1 MPLMRIPPLAKPNEL
16 CEKMTYAQWC
26 ETYGKYR
33 WYHENGSERLYYPL
47 DYEWKRIYESCT
59 KYADMYFNDRI
70 IYDPSIFTANFLV
83 NVPIN
88 WMKFKT
94 ELEMFS
100 GTLDGTTID
109 PDMFN
114 QGFTR
119 DTTENENNDDTDTVT
134 ANQSGN
140 IDETIGKRTD
150 NTFTDGTRDDET
162 KSRSINYE
170 QGIQAYDNNINNNNI
185 GELGNNYANGMSD
198 SVAKNHSANTE
209 ETENRI
215 GEQKNTTDS
224 GTNYNGVGNYDH
236 KRTRSEHI
244 HETRINYYDNLA
256 FLRER
261 EDRLNIFKDFYSY
274 FEPYFAHADGFT
286 GAWV

>member
-1 MPLMRIPPLAKPNEL
+1 
-16 CEKMTYAQWC
+16 MTYAQWC

-33 WYHENGSERLYYPL
+33 WYHKNGSERLYYPL

-70 IYDPSIFTANFLV
+70 IYEPSIFTTNFLV

-109 PDMFN
+109 PNMFN

-119 DTTENENNDDTDTVT
+119 DTTENENNDDTDNVKSSQT
-134 ANQSGN
+134 GN
-140 IDETIGKRTD
+140 IDENLGTRTD
-150 NTFTDGTRDDET
+150 RTFTDGTQDADS
-162 KSRSINYE
+162 KSRAINYN
-170 QGIQAYDNNINNNNI
+170 QGVQAYDNNINNNNI
-185 GELGNNYANGMSD
+185 GELGNNYASNMTD
-198 SVAKNHSANTE
+198 SVTKTHGANTQE
-209 ETENRI
+209 VETQTGKQE
-215 GEQKNTTDS
+215 NTTDS
-224 GTNYNGVGNYDH
+224 TNEYTGNA
-236 KRTRSEHI
+236 KSSRNRSRTEHI

-261 EDRLNIFKDFYSY
+261 QDRLNVFKDFYSY

>member
-1 MPLMRIPPLAKPNEL
+1 MRIPPLASPNEL

-33 WYHENGSERLYYPL
+33 WYHENSLERLYYPL

-70 IYDPSIFTANFLV
+70 IYEPSIFTANFLV

-109 PDMFN
+109 PNMFN

-119 DTTENENNDDTDTVT
+119 DTTENENNDDTDNVKSSQT
-134 ANQSGN
+134 GN
-140 IDETIGKRTD
+140 IDENLGARTD
-150 NTFTDGTRDDET
+150 RTFTDGTQDADS
-162 KSRSINYE
+162 KSRAIDYN
-170 QGIQAYDNNINNNNI
+170 QGVQAYDNNINNNNI
-185 GELGNNYANGMSD
+185 GELGNNYASNMTD
-198 SVAKNHSANTE
+198 SVTKTHGANTQE
-209 ETENRI
+209 VETQTGKQE
-215 GEQKNTTDS
+215 NTTDS
-224 GTNYNGVGNYDH
+224 ANEYTGNA
-236 KRTRSEHI
+236 KSNRNRSRTEHI

-261 EDRLNIFKDFYSY
+261 QDRLNVFKDFYSY
-274 FEPYFAHADGFT
+274 FEPYFAHAEGFT